1 MNVKD
6 FPMFRPVLLASLLL
20 VGGASSLFA
29 AEPATGLATVPPV
42 VAVEPKGELLDKVA
56 AVVNDSIVTESE
68 VTEQIAMIT
77 ARLEEQKTPMP
88 PADVIRRQVL
98 DRLVIQEIQLQRAER
113 LGMKVSDEQ
122 LNAAVG
128 EIAKR
133 NNLELAQLP
142 DALRAQGIDYQSYRE
157 NVRKEITLTGLRQ
170 REVLGRI
177 NVTPRELDQF
187 LERLKKLP
195 SETSEYNISHI
206 LIAVPQDAN
215 QAQVDELERR
225 ANEVYERASG
235 SEDFSRL
242 AVAYSNSQT
251 ALEGGALGWRKG
263 PELPTFLAELVV
275 GLKSGE
281 ISKPMRTPSG
291 FHLVKLNEM
300 RSTEGDPVVATDT
313 CAAYPHATQRA
324 AGRCDGEA
332 ATRRHSRTH
341 REGRGLRAAGIEP
354 VGRLRLV
361 RQRRRPG
368 LEWPGQLRSRIR
380 IRAFGPQGE
389 RNFRTVPHPVRLAHR
404 PAARSAAVRYHRGQS
419 AAARLPAAAR
429 EQGGRGNR
437 NLDARMRDEPS
448 SNTDV

>member
-1 MNVKD
+1 
-6 FPMFRPVLLASLLL
+6 MFRPVLLASLLL
-20 VGGASSLFA
+20 VGGARSLFA
-29 AEPATGLATVPPV
+29 AEPAPALPTVPAV
-42 VAVEPKGELLDKVA
+42 VASEPKGELLDKVA

-122 LNAAVG
+122 LNAAIS

-133 NNLELAQLP
+133 NNLQLAQLP

-235 SEDFSRL
+235 SRGFLASRRGLFQQPDRARRWRARL
-242 AVAYSNSQT
+242 A
-251 ALEGGALGWRKG
+251 
-263 PELPTFLAELVV
+263 
-275 GLKSGE
+275 
-281 ISKPMRTPSG
+281 
-291 FHLVKLNEM
+291 
-300 RSTEGDPVVATDT
+300 
-313 CAAYPHATQRA
+313 
-324 AGRCDGEA
+324 
-332 ATRRHSRTH
+332 
-341 REGRGLRAAGIEP
+341 
-354 VGRLRLV
+354 
-361 RQRRRPG
+361 
-368 LEWPGQLRSRIR
+368 
-380 IRAFGPQGE
+380 QG
-389 RNFRTVPHPVRLAHR
+389 
-404 PAARSAAVRYHRGQS
+404 S
-419 AAARLPAAAR
+419 
-429 EQGGRGNR
+429 
-437 NLDARMRDEPS
+437 
-448 SNTDV
+448 

>member
-1 MNVKD
+1 
-6 FPMFRPVLLASLLL
+6 MFRPVLLASLLL
-20 VGGASSLFA
+20 VCGAPSLFA
-29 AEPATGLATVPPV
+29 AEPATDLATVPPV
-42 VAVEPKGELLDKVA
+42 VAAEPKGELLDKVA

-68 VTEQIAMIT
+68 VTEQITMIT
-77 ARLEEQKTPMP
+77 ARLEEQKTQMP

-98 DRLVIQEIQLQRAER
+98 DRLIIQEIQLQRAER

-122 LNAAVG
+122 LNAAIG
-128 EIAKR
+128 DIARR
-133 NNLELAQLP
+133 NNLQLAQLP

-235 SEDFSRL
+235 AEDFSRL

-281 ISKPMRTPSG
+281 ISKPMRTPNG

-300 RSTEGDPVVATDT
+300 RSTEGDPVVAQT
-313 CAAYPHATQRA
+313 HARHILMRPNELQ
-324 AGRCDGEA
+324 DD
-332 ATRRHSRTH
+332 AT
-341 REGRGLRAAGIEP
+341 
-354 VGRLRLV
+354 V
-361 RQRRRPG
+361 RQRLEGIRERIQKGEEFAPLASSLSEDSASSVNGGDLGWSGPGSFVPEFESVLSGLKENEISEPFRTQFGWHIVQLLGRRQFDTTEDN
-368 LEWPGQLRSRIR
+368 LRQRAYQQLRESKADEETETWMR
-380 IRAFGPQGE
+380 
-389 RNFRTVPHPVRLAHR
+389 
-404 PAARSAAVRYHRGQS
+404 
-419 AAARLPAAAR
+419 
-429 EQGGRGNR
+429 
-437 NLDARMRDEPS
+437 RMRDEAFV
-448 SNTDV
+448 NTDV